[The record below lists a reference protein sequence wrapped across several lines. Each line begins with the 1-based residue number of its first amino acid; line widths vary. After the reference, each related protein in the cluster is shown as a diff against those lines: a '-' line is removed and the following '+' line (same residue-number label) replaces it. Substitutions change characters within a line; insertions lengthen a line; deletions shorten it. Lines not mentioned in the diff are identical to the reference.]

1 MKTENSS
8 DGMALLV
15 RNAEK
20 AESMLKQL
28 ANAKRLMVLCH
39 LVKSEKTVGELTD
52 LIGISQSSLSQHL
65 AKMRDHGLVASDKR
79 GKQVYYRIGSP
90 EVSALLS
97 TLYLIYCRE

>member
-8 DGMALLV
+8 DSMALLA

-39 LVKSEKTVGELTD
+39 LVKSEKTVSELTD

-65 AKMRDHGLVASDKR
+65 AKMRDNGLVASDKR

-90 EVSALLS
+90 EVSAVLS
-97 TLYLIYCRE
+97 TLYLIYCR